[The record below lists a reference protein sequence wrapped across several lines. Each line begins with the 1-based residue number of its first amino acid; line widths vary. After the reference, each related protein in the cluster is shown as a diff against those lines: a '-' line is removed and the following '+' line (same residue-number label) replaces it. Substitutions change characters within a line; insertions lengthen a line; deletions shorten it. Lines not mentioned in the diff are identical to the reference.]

1 MRALSLDEANTIIAA
16 TFAAAKKHKCRP
28 MTAIVLDA
36 GGRVKAFQKE
46 DNASMLRFEVCYGK
60 AYASLAL
67 GRPSKLVLQ
76 KANEKPLFMQSIEN
90 LADYPLFLEGGGQLI
105 RAKDGEVIAAIG
117 VTGDANEM
125 DDICAIAGIHAAELR
140 ADSDFF
146 DDPEAMRL
154 LSIHKSAP
162 LVDPRSKAAGKPAA
176 SKAAANKPAASKAQS
191 RARRNGSGRRNGG
204 ITAKSEP

>member
-1 MRALSLDEANTIIAA
+1 MRGLSLEQANTIIAA
-16 TFAAAKKHKCRP
+16 TFEKAKRERCRP
-28 MTAIVLDA
+28 MSAIILDA
-36 GGRVKAFQKE
+36 GGRVKAFQKQ

-67 GRPSKLVLQ
+67 GRPSKLVLH

-105 RAKDGEVIAAIG
+105 RDRDGEVIAAIG

-125 DDICAIAGIHAAELR
+125 DDICAIAGIHAVGFF

-146 DDPEAMRL
+146 DDPELMRA
-154 LSIHKSAP
+154 LSIHKSEP
-162 LVDPRSKAAGKPAA
+162 LTDPRKPAA
-176 SKAAANKPAASKAQS
+176 ATVKAASGRVGRNSS
-191 RARRNGSGRRNGG
+191 RRRNGQH
-204 ITAKSEP
+204 IAKPGP

>member
-1 MRALSLDEANTIIAA
+1 MS
-16 TFAAAKKHKCRP
+16 
-28 MTAIVLDA
+28 AIVLDA
-36 GGRVKAFQKE
+36 GGRVKAFQKQ
-46 DNASMLRFEVCYGK
+46 DHASMLRFEVCYGK

-67 GRPSKLVLQ
+67 GRPSKLVLH

-125 DDICAIAGIHAAELR
+125 DDICAIAGIHAAGLC

-146 DDPEAMRL
+146 GDAEAMRV

-162 LVDPRSKAAGKPAA
+162 LVDPRPKATDKSA
-176 SKAAANKPAASKAQS
+176 SKSAAV
-191 RARRNGSGRRNGG
+191 ARRNGSGRRNGSASSK
-204 ITAKSEP
+204 TTMAKTGP

>member
-16 TFAAAKKHKCRP
+16 TFAEAKKTRCRP
-28 MTAIVLDA
+28 MSAIVLDA
-36 GGRVKAFQKE
+36 GGRVKAFQKQ

-76 KANEKPLFMQSIEN
+76 KANEKPLFMQSIDN

-105 RAKDGEVIAAIG
+105 RAPDGEVVGAIG

-125 DDICAIAGIHAAELR
+125 DDICAIAGIHAVGFY

-146 DDPEAMRL
+146 DDPEAMRV
-154 LSIHKSAP
+154 LSIHKTAP
-162 LVDPRSKAAGKPAA
+162 LKDPRKPAR
-176 SKAAANKPAASKAQS
+176 PARPA
-191 RARRNGSGRRNGG
+191 RAHRNGRNGG
-204 ITAKSEP
+204 KNRPGPQAAKSGP